1 MCFLRKICEFY
12 ATITFLVFLG
22 LVLGRYGNDPDGFV
36 KSVLEA
42 SVWPLLAYEQIY
54 DRKFDFERLD

>member
-1 MCFLRKICEFY
+1 MRFLGKIVEFY

-22 LVLGRYGNDPDGFV
+22 LVLGRYENDPDRFL